1 MSRASARSSST
12 ASPARD
18 GRTPS
23 ARCACTWELRNAV
36 CRRAPTPAAA
46 LPSSSIWC
54 RISRRCSSVRAPRS
68 WAEPRRDSRAS
79 ARVAARPSRPP
90 GPEAVPTCASG
101 DPHRHRPHRHPARL
115 LRRPTRSR
123 QHPPAHHRRDDASLP
138 PPPQGVRLTPPGQP
152 LHRTLGATTDRPTG
166 AGLLPTHVALL
177 RGINVGRGSRFA
189 LADLRPVVAE
199 LGHGRWPPTCTRAT
213 WCSPPPVTACLQR
226 WPSG

>member
-1 MSRASARSSST
+1 MSRASARSSPT

-46 LPSSSIWC
+46 LPSSSIWAG
-54 RISRRCSSVRAPRS
+54 SPGAARRSGLPGRGRSQEGTPGPRPESLRDRPGHPDPRPCPPVHPGTLTDTARTGIPPGCSAGPRA
-68 WAEPRRDSRAS
+68 RAS
-79 ARVAARPSRPP
+79 TPRLTIVA
-90 GPEAVPTCASG
+90 TT
-101 DPHRHRPHRHPARL
+101 HRSHPL
-115 LRRPTRSR
+115 
-123 QHPPAHHRRDDASLP
+123 
-138 PPPQGVRLTPPGQP
+138 PQGVRLTPPGQP